1 MDRIKNNI
9 LGLLKGK
16 VKVINIEPGKNND
29 HYFHLKEKEFK
40 KSVPLLSDKEYIL
53 VNLFCV
59 KHFETTQGFTLF
71 YTFAKQDYPGF
82 AILYYTLKNDKANSI
97 AWYFP
102 VANWYEREIADGFG
116 INFIDSFDKRRL
128 FLHEIYPD
136 GFHPLL
142 KSFKN
147 SHIELNKNIN
157 PKMEYAFNKVEGEG
171 VYQIPV
177 GPVHAGIIE
186 PGHFR
191 FNVIGEKIINLEIRM
206 FYKHRGI
213 EKLAEGKSPMQC
225 LPVVEA
231 ISGDE
236 NAANSVCFCNAVE
249 KICGIKVPTRAL
261 ALRTIYLELER
272 IYSLLGD
279 LAGMVVD
286 VAYPVGAS
294 NLFILREEI
303 LRYNESFTGSRFMK
317 GAICVGGV
325 TASVAEQALN
335 SLFIYLDSFLKKFI
349 ESVDHILANASI
361 VDRFE
366 TTGVISADL
375 VNILNL
381 TGPLAKASTIFTDA
395 RVNNPYCL
403 YHLVNIPKR
412 ALEHGDVAARFKMK
426 LLEISDSVEIIQSI
440 IKIMSSYPKKETGIT
455 GRIVN
460 TNKEGYALSVVEAPR
475 GQNLH
480 WVYIRNGKIYRY
492 KVKTA
497 SFCNWHAIEHAVT
510 DDIVP
515 DFPLINKS
523 LNLSYAGT
531 DL

>member
-1 MDRIKNNI
+1 MDRLKNEIK
-9 LGLLKGK
+9 LLFKGK
-16 VKVINIEPGKNND
+16 IKVIDSELGKNND
-29 HYFHLKEKEFK
+29 HYFHLRENELI
-40 KSVPLLSDKEYIL
+40 KSVPLLSEKGYVL

-59 KHFETTQGFTLF
+59 KNFENVMGFTLF
-71 YTFAKQDYPGF
+71 YIFTKQDCPGF
-82 AILYYTLKNDKANSI
+82 AILYCTLKNYKAHSI
-97 AWYFP
+97 AYHYP
-102 VANWYEREIADGFG
+102 AANWYEREIADGFG
-116 INFIDSFDKRRL
+116 IDFVNSFDKRKL

-136 GFHPLL
+136 NFHPLL

-147 SHIELNKNIN
+147 RSIEINKNVN
-157 PKMEYAFNKVEGEG
+157 PKMEYAFTNVEGEG

-191 FNVIGEKIINLEIRM
+191 FSVIGEEIINLEIRM

-213 EKLAEGKSPMQC
+213 EKLAEGKTPLQC
-225 LPVVEA
+225 LPIVEA

-236 NAANSVCFCNAVE
+236 TVANSVCFCNAVE
-249 KICGIKVPTRAL
+249 KIYGIKVPPRAL

-279 LAGMVVD
+279 LAGMVID

-294 NLFILREEI
+294 SLFVLREEI
-303 LRYNESFTGSRFMK
+303 LRFNHTLTNSRFMK
-317 GAICVGGV
+317 GAVCIGGV
-325 TASVAEQALN
+325 NTRVTDDTLISMAV
-335 SLFIYLDSFLKKFI
+335 YLDSFLKRFTRI
-349 ESVDHILANASI
+349 VDHVLSNASI

-366 TTGVISADL
+366 TTGVISKKL

-381 TGPLAKASTIFTDA
+381 TGPIAKASTVFIDA
-395 RVNNPYCL
+395 RVDNPYCL
-403 YHLVNIPKR
+403 YKQIKIPR
-412 ALEHGDVAARFKMK
+412 HALENGDVSARFKMK
-426 LLEISDSVEIIQSI
+426 LLEINDSVGIIH
-440 IKIMSSYPKKETGIT
+440 KVMDIMSYYPKEYTLLSEKI
-455 GRIVN
+455 N
-460 TNKEGYALSVVEAPR
+460 NQYKDGYTLSVVESPR
-475 GQNLH
+475 GQNIH
-480 WVYIRNGKIYRY
+480 WVYIRNGKIFRY

-497 SFCNWHAIEHAVT
+497 SFCNWHAIEHAVIGN
-510 DDIVP
+510 IVP

>member
-1 MDRIKNNI
+1 
-9 LGLLKGK
+9 
-16 VKVINIEPGKNND
+16 
-29 HYFHLKEKEFK
+29 
-40 KSVPLLSDKEYIL
+40 
-53 VNLFCV
+53 
-59 KHFETTQGFTLF
+59 
-71 YTFAKQDYPGF
+71 
-82 AILYYTLKNDKANSI
+82 
-97 AWYFP
+97 
-102 VANWYEREIADGFG
+102 
-116 INFIDSFDKRRL
+116 
-128 FLHEIYPD
+128 
-136 GFHPLL
+136 
-142 KSFKN
+142 
-147 SHIELNKNIN
+147 
-157 PKMEYAFNKVEGEG
+157 
-171 VYQIPV
+171 
-177 GPVHAGIIE
+177 
-186 PGHFR
+186 
-191 FNVIGEKIINLEIRM
+191 
-206 FYKHRGI
+206 
-213 EKLAEGKSPMQC
+213 
-225 LPVVEA
+225 
-231 ISGDE
+231 
-236 NAANSVCFCNAVE
+236 
-249 KICGIKVPTRAL
+249 
-261 ALRTIYLELER
+261 
-272 IYSLLGD
+272 
-279 LAGMVVD
+279 MVTD

-303 LRYNESFTGSRFMK
+303 LRYNESLTGSRFMK

-325 TASVAEQALN
+325 YASVAEQALDCL
-335 SLFIYLDSFLKKFI
+335 SIYLDSFLKRFI

-381 TGPLAKASTIFTDA
+381 TGPLAKASAVFTDA

-403 YHLVNIPKR
+403 YNQVNIPRR

-460 TNKEGYALSVVEAPR
+460 TKKEGYALSVVEAPR

-510 DDIVP
+510 GDIVP